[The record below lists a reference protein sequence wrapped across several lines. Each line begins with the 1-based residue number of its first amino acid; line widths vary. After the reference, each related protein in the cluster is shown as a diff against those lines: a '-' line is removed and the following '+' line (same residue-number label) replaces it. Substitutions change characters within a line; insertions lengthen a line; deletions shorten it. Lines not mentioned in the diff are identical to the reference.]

1 MEMLLDV
8 LKWSGLAGAAALA
21 LTLLKPLLDRRY
33 SARWRYWVWLALA
46 ALLLAAPVQWEAL
59 LPRVEAAPP
68 VVIQVPRM
76 ELRFSREEG
85 VALQRPAESAPARP
99 SNPAPRPEGDAAPQG
114 ARSWSL
120 DRILPVLWL
129 AGAAVYA
136 VYRLLGTALFVRR
149 ARRWSRGAGEETVR
163 VFEELRRELGMRRSP
178 ALRVSAGVDSPMM
191 VGLFRPCLLLPGED
205 YGERELG
212 FVLRHEL
219 CHCRRHDLWYKLVL
233 LAANAVHWFN
243 PLVYLLAREAEADLE
258 LTCDDLVVRGA
269 DSETKRAYSE
279 TLLAAV
285 RRQKG
290 LSRSALSTHFYGGKA
305 VMKDRLGNILG
316 KRGRRWG
323 VLALVL
329 ALAVTLAC
337 ACTFGL
343 RQEGETPPPP
353 ETAEE
358 LSTEELARFQ
368 EQLNSPEYNGFLT
381 RMYTDVRY
389 LPLDAL
395 FYDGAG
401 IGRSATDGE
410 WAELEAQ
417 LGEAIET
424 DVTAIDVSVMDTYLE
439 HHTGLTR
446 RDFAGS
452 AQELRWNGGKNWA
465 ELEGGDT
472 CFNVHGDTTFTP
484 VTVLGGTRLGDTV
497 SLELQAGDDD
507 WLLSFADGETT
518 GILTIEDGKIK
529 SFTTPLH
536 TAAEAAAWEILDE
549 LGGGTDIRDACI
561 QDLRP
566 TYALRWKDREYS
578 AWYPVFWTRGAEE
591 NPAKGFVLS
600 ADKDGNVVREEIFE
614 DTMGYTLPAYMVC
627 HAALGMEL
635 TEAGTGWPTASQE
648 FLSGVRNGHST
659 WAMSWES
666 TALEYVSVE
675 LGQTPLEDGI
685 LRLMDFEPVPPSQ
698 EPALDDEL
706 LAQVSCEGGDWL
718 LLLKKYGQEGLFSY
732 WQVHGAVFAPGERP
746 ENPELKAQ
754 IPADI
759 YRSPLETAEDYAA
772 MYALQYV
779 AGLAEELNR
788 QGVETRALKRWV
800 TPVGTYAWDHYDSE
814 IQVWKVGY
822 GIQLA
827 DPDSYELED
836 FQTLDVDGYLSGL
849 EPETLYLILSRQAGG
864 EEWELAE
871 RAYGNVTWEY
881 GFCWET
887 WALAHTVHGLD
898 MSPKLNAWPDTDP
911 DHSDFLERMAQGE
924 YQWAKDWET
933 AAREYCRF
941 MLEMEDCTVSP
952 VAAIETGDPRAD
964 RDVLVSFDGGG
975 LSGMLLLSHWDYAY
989 AGETVSFW
997 EVTGRQ
1003 WQRELSGE
1011 ELAEFAGYFN
1021 EKEHNGLLRFP
1032 YESYL
1037 DIGPYLDD
1045 LFYDL
1050 DGQAASMTR
1059 EEVEAAGLSGLY
1071 DARKLTSAYVA
1082 DYICKNFGVKNT
1094 GLGYQWLKDTY
1105 GEENLDKLGTYV
1117 PAYDA
1122 WYSERSDAEWQEYVF
1137 EYGWEYPDGSV
1148 RLDFTPSAAR
1158 YLGANGTKTIVFDR
1172 GMYALVQSADP
1183 FNLFMTYNR
1192 FGYQ

>member
-8 LKWSGLAGAAALA
+8 LKWSAVAGAAALA

-33 SARWRYWVWLALA
+33 SAWWRYWVWLALA
-46 ALLLAAPVQWEAL
+46 ALLLAAPVQWETL

-85 VALQRPAESAPARP
+85 VALQRPTESAPARP

-136 VYRLLGTALFVRR
+136 VYRLLGTALLVRR

-163 VFEELRRELGMRRSP
+163 VFEEIRRELGMRRSP

-410 WAELEAQ
+410 WAALEAQ
-417 LGEAIET
+417 LGEPIET
-424 DVTAIDVSVMDTYLE
+424 DVTAIDVSAMDTYLE

-452 AQELRWNGGKNWA
+452 AQELRWNGGKNWT

-484 VTVLGGTRLGDTV
+484 VTVLDGTRLGDTV
-497 SLELQAGDDD
+497 SLELQGGRDD
-507 WLLSFADGETT
+507 WLLSFADGETI
-518 GILTIEDGKIK
+518 GILTIQDGKIK

-536 TAAEAAAWEILDE
+536 TGAEKAAWAILE
-549 LGGGTDIRDACI
+549 ETDAGPDIQDACI
-561 QDLRP
+561 QDLRVF
-566 TYALRWKDREYS
+566 YSCEYGGKAYS
-578 AWYPVFWTRGAEE
+578 VWHPIFWVNGSEE
-591 NPAKGFVLS
+591 EQARRFILS

-614 DTMGYTLPAYMVC
+614 DTMGYTLPAYVVC

-718 LLLKKYGQEGLFSY
+718 LLLKQYGQEGLFSC
-732 WQVHGAVFAPGERP
+732 WQVQGSVSAPGERP

-849 EPETLYLILSRQAGG
+849 EPETLYLILSRQAGD

-941 MLEMEDCTVSP
+941 MLEMEDCTMSP

-1050 DGQAASMTR
+1050 DGQAASMAG
-1059 EEVEAAGLSGLY
+1059 EEREAAGLSGLY